1 MWSISASEEV
11 YDSALGDAG
20 AGGLWGEEGAR
31 GSPGAGDVAG
41 DGGVMNG
48 EGDRGGAALRVVAG
62 GVEVVGDGGGLAAG
76 DVVGAG
82 ASCQEV

>member
-1 MWSISASEEV
+1 M
-11 YDSALGDAG
+11 
-20 AGGLWGEEGAR
+20 
-31 GSPGAGDVAG
+31 AG

-48 EGDRGGAALRVVAG
+48 EGDRSGAALRGVAG

>member
-1 MWSISASEEV
+1 M
-11 YDSALGDAG
+11 
-20 AGGLWGEEGAR
+20 
-31 GSPGAGDVAG
+31 AG

-48 EGDRGGAALRVVAG
+48 EGDRGGAALGGVAG